1 MTNRNTPSKTLTIVV
16 SLGAVLTTAI
26 TLGIVALL
34 PTFKA
39 LSPMYEAAE
48 KGSIDDYEARYIPS
62 EAMQPTFEP
71 NDRVLIHKKAYKEST
86 PKRGD
91 IIIFNPVPKLREQNY
106 TLPFIKRVIGLPG
119 ETIEIKNGKV
129 YIDNQPIAENYIAEP
144 PKYTTKPNK
153 IPENS
158 YFVLGDNR
166 NNSHDSNYW
175 GYVPEELI
183 IGKVVSLFF
192 SAFESS

>member
-26 TLGIVALL
+26 SLGIVALL
-34 PTFKA
+34 PTLEV

-71 NDRVLIHKKAYKEST
+71 NDRVLIHKKAYEKST

-106 TLPFIKRVIGLPG
+106 TLPFIKRVRGHSDSP
-119 ETIEIKNGKV
+119 
-129 YIDNQPIAENYIAEP
+129 
-144 PKYTTKPNK
+144 KPNQSK
-153 IPENS
+153 TVTWYRSPSI
-158 YFVLGDNR
+158 
-166 NNSHDSNYW
+166 
-175 GYVPEELI
+175 
-183 IGKVVSLFF
+183 
-192 SAFESS
+192 